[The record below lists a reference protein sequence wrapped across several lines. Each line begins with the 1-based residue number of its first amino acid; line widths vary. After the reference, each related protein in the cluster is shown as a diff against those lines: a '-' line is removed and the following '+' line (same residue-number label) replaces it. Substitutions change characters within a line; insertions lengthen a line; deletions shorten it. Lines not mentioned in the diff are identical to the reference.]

1 MMTLTSMLVLLV
13 TVTLSPLRSIST
25 MVRPIGDPSRVT
37 AYTSCAPAS
46 LFAAGFGGAAC
57 APAIP
62 AASAAMPNAVKRF
75 IQNSCPIVSCGLA
88 APKSWIA
95 RAKSR
100 MQDEQKFGVTAIAPP
115 RGVTQPHAAC
125 GQAPACSGD
134 QALCR
139 FCLTPER
146 LQHFGNDRFRIE

>member
-1 MMTLTSMLVLLV
+1 MTLTSMLVLLV

-25 MVRPIGDPSRVT
+25 MVRPMGEPSRVT
-37 AYTSCAPAS
+37 AYTNCAPAS
-46 LFAAGFGGAAC
+46 VFAAGFGGAAC

-100 MQDEQKFGVTAIAPP
+100 MQDEQKFGATVIRAAKRCHPAARGAQAHADKLPLVQAI
-115 RGVTQPHAAC
+115 RLFAAS
-125 GQAPACSGD
+125 A
-134 QALCR
+134 
-139 FCLTPER
+139 
-146 LQHFGNDRFRIE
+146 